1 MKVEEKQIRSIQFI
15 FLLAVTKNQFKAA
28 RLLLK
33 SGAFSNAP
41 GPEGQ
46 TPLVDAVLN
55 NNTKVDFHLVF
66 FCSSFDLIS
75 QSLDG

>member
-1 MKVEEKQIRSIQFI
+1 MKVRFARLDGLRRSNSVVV
-15 FLLAVTKNQFKAA
+15 AVTKNQFKAA

-33 SGAFSNAP
+33 SGAHSNAP

-55 NNTKVDFHLVF
+55 NNTKVN
-66 FCSSFDLIS
+66 SA
-75 QSLDG
+75 QSLFQEYR